1 MDARIR
7 LATVGSSQIV
17 ADELLSAA
25 HHLLGRE
32 IGGQAYAIGDVHDH
46 NVADLY
52 VCLPT
57 RVEEA
62 AKKIPRDKIITLEL
76 IPDAAFYVQV
86 ALLPAGSQVYVFNN
100 NTAQAEKI
108 AKYCQEHGV
117 NHVCYVSIP
126 YDELSPE
133 ETGARLAMAR
143 YVIGADR
150 IVGKDGVLRTKYG
163 AYLRPDAVVIGANRI
178 ATTESV
184 CALMRWITLFNHKR
198 VAGEVAS
205 LTSRLNSQ
213 LQEFAEV
220 SARISR
226 SITAN
231 AATVSDVDSRMSNEL
246 ARVEETGRQ
255 SEALVAATR
264 NIGGL
269 AATIKNVADQT
280 HLLALNAAIEAAR
293 VGEHGRGFAVVAQE
307 VRKLAEEPRGSTD
320 TIRQSVSEVQSVVEQ
335 ITPTLA
341 ALSAEMAANQKQ
353 IGKIAQAAAEES
365 LAVAQIAQ
373 TLVEIQAISDN
384 LQASVQKLT
393 EC

>member
-1 MDARIR
+1 
-7 LATVGSSQIV
+7 
-17 ADELLSAA
+17 
-25 HHLLGRE
+25 
-32 IGGQAYAIGDVHDH
+32 
-46 NVADLY
+46 
-52 VCLPT
+52 
-57 RVEEA
+57 
-62 AKKIPRDKIITLEL
+62 
-76 IPDAAFYVQV
+76 
-86 ALLPAGSQVYVFNN
+86 
-100 NTAQAEKI
+100 
-108 AKYCQEHGV
+108 
-117 NHVCYVSIP
+117 
-126 YDELSPE
+126 
-133 ETGARLAMAR
+133 MAR

-178 ATTESV
+178 ATNESV

-264 NIGGL
+264 NIGGI

-280 HLLALNAAIEAAR
+280 NLLALNAAIEAAR
-293 VGEHGRGFAVVAQE
+293 VGEHGRGFASSPRRSASWP
-307 VRKLAEEPRGSTD
+307 RKPA
-320 TIRQSVSEVQSVVEQ
+320 VQP
-335 ITPTLA
+335 IP
-341 ALSAEMAANQKQ
+341 SA
-353 IGKIAQAAAEES
+353 S
-365 LAVAQIAQ
+365 R
-373 TLVEIQAISDN
+373 
-384 LQASVQKLT
+384 
-393 EC
+393 